1 MPSSVTKIDAY
12 AFFEREKIKSIEIPA
27 SVDSIG
33 KCAFNYCNNLT
44 YIRIPK
50 NVIFI
55 GENALNN
62 CECLTNIDVASD
74 NPNYTS
80 ENGILYNKN
89 KTEIICFPGGISGK
103 FTIPS
108 GVTKIRDYAF
118 TSCEK
123 LTYVEVPPN
132 VTQIEPKA
140 FYMCFNLDIV
150 IKRQTGKKK
159 SNKYPLYK
167 DFFCCKSVTYTK

>member
-1 MPSSVTKIDAY
+1 M
-12 AFFEREKIKSIEIPA
+12 
-27 SVDSIG
+27 
-33 KCAFNYCNNLT
+33 T

-62 CECLTNIDVASD
+62 CECLTNIDVESD

-108 GVTKIRDYAF
+108 GVTKIRAHAF
-118 TSCEK
+118 DNCEK

-132 VTQIEPKA
+132 VTQIDPNA
-140 FYMCFNLDIV
+140 FSMCFNLDIV
-150 IKRQTGKKK
+150 IKMQPD
-159 SNKYPLYK
+159 NKRRNKRFLYK
-167 DFFCCKSVTYTK
+167 DFFGCKSVTYTK